1 MDDLKTFNDIKDY
14 LKTLKIIYT
23 SDYPQERTVRE
34 AISELREEGKF
45 IFIKSLIGKGVYV
58 IIEGA
63 SDDEII
69 RYHKA
74 EKKHSVN
81 HYRKTLRPVEK
92 WIKAHNNAKL
102 MGRLEL
108 WRAYNLQQ
116 SKIQ

>member
-1 MDDLKTFNDIKDY
+1 MNDLKTLHDIKDY

-45 IFIKSLIGKGVYV
+45 IFIKSFIGKGVYV
-58 IIEGA
+58 IIDGA
-63 SDDEII
+63 SEDEIVH
-69 RYHKA
+69 YHKA

-81 HYRKTLRPVEK
+81 HYRKTLKPVEK
-92 WIKAHNNAKL
+92 WIKSHNNAKL

-108 WRAYNLQQ
+108 
-116 SKIQ
+116 